1 MITNEKQYKTAKV
14 QIENLQ
20 SSLDNF
26 PSNVVNTQA
35 ETRLIELS
43 KQAIEVQ
50 LQDLVEEVREYE
62 DLKAG
67 SIVVTEISDLKDLPK
82 SLIKARIANGMTQ
95 SDLAARLGLKMQ
107 QIQRYEADEYS
118 AASLKTLIRIAT
130 ELNVSISGDVQI
142 KAIDDPT
149 LIEVKNYPFKQMFKR
164 GWFGNF
170 TGTLNDAI
178 KDSQNLLANLFEQA
192 GSDKLQYSLN
202 RRLMRSNSQPNEYA
216 LNAWYAR
223 VLTRAKDQRLSVAFE
238 KNLITSEWLRHLAQ
252 LSADE
257 NSLAKVPQILQAVGI
272 RFIIEPVLD
281 GTLLDG
287 AALLLDKT
295 HPVIALTLRYD
306 RLDNFWFVLFHEI
319 AHVVLHLNSD
329 VDAIFDDIDGKVS
342 VLEKEADDF
351 ALDALVPAEAWR
363 TSLARFRPSEKTI
376 INQAKTLGVHPAIIA
391 GRIRRE
397 SGKYHQFTELVGQNR
412 VRQQF
417 LFNNF

>member
-20 SSLDNF
+20 SSLDNV
-26 PSNVVNTQA
+26 SSSSGNEQVD
-35 ETRLIELS
+35 TRLLELS
-43 KQAIEVQ
+43 KRALEAQ

-62 DLKAG
+62 ALKAG
-67 SIVVTEISDLKDLPK
+67 NIIVTEISHLEDLPK
-82 SLIKARIANGMTQ
+82 TLIKARIANGMTQ
-95 SDLAARLGLKMQ
+95 SDLATRLGLKMQ
-107 QIQRYEADEYS
+107 QIQRYEADEYNS
-118 AASLKTLIRIAT
+118 ASLKTLLKIAS
-130 ELNVSISGDVQI
+130 ELNLSVSGDVQI
-142 KAIDDPT
+142 KAIDDPN
-149 LIEVKNYPFKQMFKR
+149 LIEVKNYPFTQMFKR

-192 GSDKLQYSLN
+192 GSDKLQYSFN
-202 RRLMRSNSQPNEYA
+202 RRLIRSNSQPNEYA

-223 VLTRAKDQRLSVAFE
+223 VLTRAKEQHLSTSFD
-238 KNLITSEWLRHLAQ
+238 KSLITTEWLKQLAQ
-252 LSADE
+252 LSANE
-257 NSLAKVPQILQAVGI
+257 NSLASVPQLLQTVGI

-287 AALLLDKT
+287 AALLLDEG

-319 AHVVLHLNSD
+319 AHVVLHLNGD
-329 VDAIFDDIDGKVS
+329 IDAIFDDLDGKVS
-342 VLEKEADDF
+342 EAEKDADDF
-351 ALDALVPAEAWR
+351 ALDALIPAETWR

-376 INQAKTLGVHPAIIA
+376 VNQAKTLGVHPAIIA

-397 SGKYHQFTELVGQNR
+397 SGKYHQFTDLVGQNK

-417 LFNNF
+417 LINNF